1 MAPGERDRQM
11 EKATATKM
19 SEGWRQTWR
28 AITDKV
34 SQRSKDTHD
43 QVMPTLRERRQEVH
57 AESFQGFGSPPG
69 KF

>member
-1 MAPGERDRQM
+1 M
-11 EKATATKM
+11 EKETATRA

-43 QVMPTLRERRQEVH
+43 QPMPTLRARRKEVH